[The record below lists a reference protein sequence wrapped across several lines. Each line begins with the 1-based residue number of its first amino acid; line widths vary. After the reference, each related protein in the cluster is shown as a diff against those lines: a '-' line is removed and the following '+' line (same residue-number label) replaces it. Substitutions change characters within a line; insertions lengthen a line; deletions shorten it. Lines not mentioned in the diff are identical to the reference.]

1 MIDRALSSLFKVV
14 TDEAVNN
21 PAFGKRLEESL
32 AKFGQDLAERRLAE
46 RNVGEFH
53 PFIEYRKGSPEE
65 FEARLAKFDVKELR
79 VIVQKHHL
87 DPANTLKGKG
97 AKKALVAHILEAARK
112 RAERDAK
119 LFEY

>member
-1 MIDRALSSLFKVV
+1 MIDKALSGVFKVV
-14 TDEAVNN
+14 TEEAVNN
-21 PAFGKRLEESL
+21 PAFGRKVEDVL
-32 AKFGQDLAERRLAE
+32 AKFGQELAEKRLAE
-46 RNVGEFH
+46 RNTENFL
-53 PFIEYRKGSPEE
+53 PFVEYKKTTPEE
-65 FEARLAKFDVKELR
+65 FEARLLRFDVKELR

-97 AKKALVAHILEAARK
+97 AKKALAAHILEAAKK

>member
-1 MIDRALSSLFKVV
+1 MIDKTLSSMFKVV

-21 PAFGKRLEESL
+21 PAFGKRLEESF
-32 AKFGQDLAERRLAE
+32 AKFGQELAERRLAE

-53 PFIEYRKGSPEE
+53 PFIEFRKGSPED
-65 FEARLAKFDVKELR
+65 FEARLMKFDVKELR

-87 DPANTLKGKG
+87 DPANSLKGKG
-97 AKKALVAHILEAARK
+97 AKKALVVHILEAARK
-112 RAERDAK
+112 RSERDAK

>member
-1 MIDRALSSLFKVV
+1 MIDKALSNMFKVV
-14 TDEAVNN
+14 TEEAVNN
-21 PAFGKRLEESL
+21 PAFGKKLEDAL

-46 RNVGEFH
+46 RSVEGFH
-53 PFIEYRKGSPEE
+53 PHIEYKKSPAE
-65 FEARLAKFDVKELR
+65 FEARLAKFDAKELR
-79 VIVQKHHL
+79 VVIDKHGL

-97 AKKALVAHILEAARK
+97 TKKVLAAHILAAAQK

>member
-1 MIDRALSSLFKVV
+1 MIDKTLSSMFKVV

-21 PAFGKRLEESL
+21 PAFGRKLEDAL
-32 AKFGQDLAERRLAE
+32 AKFGQELAERRMAE

-53 PFIEYRKGSPEE
+53 PYIEFKKVAPEE
-65 FEARLAKFDVKELR
+65 FEARLLKFDVKELR

-87 DPANTLKGKG
+87 DPANLLKGKG
-97 AKKALVAHILEAARK
+97 TKKGLAAHILEAARK